1 MTKAVYLWN
10 MPIALAAAMDRERE
24 FEAARR
30 SRLAATAKT
39 GKEQRPGLLSRT
51 ARRITRRQQA
61 APAW

>member
-1 MTKAVYLWN
+1 MTRAVYLWN

-24 FEAARR
+24 LEAARR
-30 SRLAATAKT
+30 ARLATATKSRA
-39 GKEQRPGLLSRT
+39 EQRRGLLSRA